1 MNIKNILVISLTASL
16 VYGCSSDSTPAS
28 SSVAAT
34 VGMSLPANI
43 EVLQD
48 SAATSS
54 NLAAVNMAAFDSTG
68 TDYSNAKAEVF
79 LDAGDW
85 QDPLNMADFLIC
97 IMNATGPDIVPN
109 GTYSALVDMSQC
121 DPAEGGSQAAKVTR
135 FAQATIIAARASNTA
150 NQTATAYFLDGEDEN
165 GNGVITEAE
174 NGKYVANITISESS
188 STTNP
193 FGAFA
198 FNWNRVDAV
207 ADGSAG
213 DYERGS
219 MSFTSNSAAE
229 MGFSLIEE
237 RLVDGESDDT
247 YTMWGKGVGAKNGD
261 SGKVYVNDDTN
272 RVHKVNFNSTH
283 ANVVTN
289 GTAACMG
296 LAENTMANYV
306 YNYNLYN
313 ATTGALIDIVAGV
326 ELVYGTDKD
335 KRGYVGS
342 YWDDSA
348 NSLKL
353 WIHTEDGTKP
363 TTVYKESDKETALS
377 VTWSGRTPTIS
388 GITLVEPIRFEAD
401 FLATVTAAGGASAGT
416 KTNDL
421 VYEGAGQLWGI
432 PWTQQSGGNWQ
443 PDYNLADELILTG
456 SNGIYDGVS
465 YRVKRLG
472 AWKSLAVDN
481 TSGACDSLPIADS
494 EFSTLTTAPTI
505 TAVSETWASKPT
517 VTTAVKV
524 IHGVQQY

>member
-1 MNIKNILVISLTASL
+1 MNIKNILVISLTATL
-16 VYGCSSDSTPAS
+16 VYGCNSSSTSSAS
-28 SSVAAT
+28 SAAAT
-34 VGMSLPANI
+34 AGMNLPANV

-48 SAATSS
+48 SSSSSS
-54 NLAAVNMAAFDSTG
+54 NLAAVNAAYDDTG
-68 TDYSNAKAEVF
+68 TDYANATTEVF
-79 LDAGDW
+79 LNAGDW
-85 QDPLNMADFLIC
+85 QDPLNMADMLIC
-97 IMNATGPDIVPN
+97 IMNATGVDKVPN
-109 GTYSALVDMSQC
+109 GTFNALVDMSQC
-121 DPAEGGSQAAKVTR
+121 DDEESGSQAAKVTS
-135 FAQATIIAARASNTA
+135 FAEATVVSTRASNTT
-150 NQTATAYFLDGEDEN
+150 NQTATAYFLDGEDAN

-174 NGKYVANITISESS
+174 NMKYVAKITISESTS
-188 STTNP
+188 NTNP
-193 FGAFA
+193 FGAFD
-198 FNWNRVDAV
+198 FNWNRADAV
-207 ADGSAG
+207 TDGSAG

-219 MSFTSNSAAE
+219 MSFTSNSATE
-229 MGFSLIEE
+229 IGFSFIEQK
-237 RLVDGESDDT
+237 LVDGESDDT
-247 YTMWGKGVGAKNGD
+247 YTMWAKGAGAKNGD
-261 SGKVYVNDDTN
+261 SGKVYVNDDQD

-283 ANVVTN
+283 AHVVTN

-401 FLATVTAAGGASAGT
+401 FEATVTAAGGASAGT

-443 PDYNLADELILTG
+443 PDYNLADGLILVG

-472 AWKSLAVDN
+472 AWKSLAVDS

-494 EFSTLTTAPTI
+494 EFSTLTTAPTL

-517 VTTAVKV
+517 VTTAVKI
-524 IHGVQQY
+524 IHGVKQY

>member
-16 VYGCSSDSTPAS
+16 VYGCNSTTPAS
-28 SSVAAT
+28 SSAAAT
-34 VGMSLPANI
+34 AGMSLPANV

-54 NLAAVNMAAFDSTG
+54 NLAAVNMAAFNSSG
-68 TDYSNAKAEVF
+68 TDYSNATAEVF

-85 QDPLNMADFLIC
+85 QDPLNMADMLVC
-97 IMNATGPDIVPN
+97 IINAAGIDKVPN
-109 GTYSALVDMSQC
+109 GTYSALVNMSQC
-121 DPAEGGSQAAKVTR
+121 DDEQGGSQAAKVTS
-135 FAQATIIAARASNTA
+135 FAEATVVSTRASNTT
-150 NQTATAYFLDGEDEN
+150 NQTATAYFLDGEDAN

-174 NGKYVANITISESS
+174 NMKYVAKITISESTS
-188 STTNP
+188 NTNP

-198 FNWNRVDAV
+198 FNWNKADAV
-207 ADGSAG
+207 IDGSAG

-219 MSFTSNSAAE
+219 MSFTSNSATE
-229 MGFSLIEE
+229 IGFSFIEQK
-237 RLVDGESDDT
+237 LVDGESDDT
-247 YTMWGKGVGAKNGD
+247 YTMWAKGAGAKNGD
-261 SGKVYVNDDTN
+261 SGKVYVNDDSN

-283 ANVVTN
+283 AHVVTN

-296 LAENTMANYV
+296 LAENTMATYV
-306 YNYNLYN
+306 YKYNLYN
-313 ATTGALIDIVAGV
+313 ASTGALIDIVAGV
-326 ELVYGTDKD
+326 ELVFGTGKD

-342 YWDDSA
+342 YWDEGA
-348 NSLKL
+348 GNLKL
-353 WIHTEDGTKP
+353 WMHTEDGSKP
-363 TTVYKESDKETALS
+363 TTVYKESDKETAIS
-377 VTWSGRTPTIS
+377 VSWSGRTPTIS

-401 FLATVTAAGGASAGT
+401 FEATVTAAGGASAGT

-456 SNGIYDGVS
+456 SNGTYSGVS

-481 TSGACDSLPIADS
+481 TSGACDSLPIANS

-524 IHGVQQY
+524 IHGVKQY

>member
-16 VYGCSSDSTPAS
+16 VYGCNSTTPAS
-28 SSVAAT
+28 SSSSSQT
-34 VGMSLPANI
+34 SGMSLPNNI
-43 EVLQD
+43 ELIPD
-48 SAATSS
+48 NNATSS
-54 NLAAVNMAAFDSTG
+54 NLAAVNMAAFNSTG
-68 TDYSNAKAEVF
+68 TDYSNAIAEVF

-121 DPAEGGSQAAKVTR
+121 DDEEGGSQAAKVTR

-150 NQTATAYFLDGEDEN
+150 NQTATAYFLDGDDEN

-188 STTNP
+188 SNTNP

-198 FNWNRVDAV
+198 FNWNKADAV
-207 ADGSAG
+207 IDGSAG

-219 MSFTSNSAAE
+219 MSFTSNSATE

-237 RLVDGESDDT
+237 RLVDGESDET
-247 YTMWGKGVGAKNGD
+247 FTMWGKGVGAKNGD
-261 SGKVYVNDDTN
+261 SGKVYVNDDAN
-272 RVHKVNFNSTH
+272 QVHKVNFNSTH
-283 ANVVTN
+283 AHVVTN

-306 YNYNLYN
+306 YKYNLYN

-342 YWDDSA
+342 YWDESA

-432 PWTQQSGGNWQ
+432 PWTQQSDGNWQ

-524 IHGVQQY
+524 IHGVKQY